1 MIPLVYDQINL
12 YERDKNFFRQLLQQL
27 EVKTLADVG
36 CGTGR
41 LTLAFAEDGYHI
53 TAIDPHEGAIAYAKK
68 KVAAQPITWIVGD
81 SRQLRT
87 NTYDAV
93 VMTANVAQVF
103 VTEESW
109 HDVVADVFRALK
121 PGGHFIFDT
130 RNPLAKVWEQW
141 MQDTTPD
148 SAVDEVSGEPLDIW
162 THYEGTNGDVLTYI
176 ETVKRQRTGEVI
188 AQEKSRLK
196 FRTKQVI
203 EQALQQAG
211 FVNITVYGDWTFT
224 VATPQTQSFIFHSV
238 KGD

>member
-1 MIPLVYDQINL
+1 MSTCI
-12 YERDKNFFRQLLQQL
+12 LLQ
-27 EVKTLADVG
+27 KTPIG
-36 CGTGR
+36 CELLNEQEINDT
-41 LTLAFAEDGYHI
+41 
-53 TAIDPHEGAIAYAKK
+53 
-68 KVAAQPITWIVGD
+68 
-81 SRQLRT
+81 
-87 NTYDAV
+87 
-93 VMTANVAQVF
+93 
-103 VTEESW
+103 
-109 HDVVADVFRALK
+109 
-121 PGGHFIFDT
+121 FIFDT

-162 THYEGTNGDVLTYI
+162 TYYEGMNGDVFTYI

-188 AQEKSRLK
+188 VQEKSRLK